1 MAKSEKS
8 GENENLGSSSNTK
21 TSEIFKRTLS
31 ASMGAFLTSLVV
43 TPFDV
48 VKVRMQAEPAT
59 KVTSLKSSSNGYV
72 FSSSLY
78 DHVEPCPVCSTS
90 SIKCRNGIKISQ
102 RGTLQGIL
110 DIRRQEGVVALYR
123 GFLPTMFMSVPA
135 TVIYF
140 VGYEALRDRV
150 ESPMLAGAG
159 ARILAVTTISPLEL
173 LRTRMQYRGVKGG
186 SLPNVTKEIVE
197 LMRFQGAKVLWRG
210 LVPTLCRD
218 VPFSG
223 IYWTAIES
231 FRPRIYDMIPAQDDS
246 ALKRFGANFA
256 AGAMAGS
263 IAATLTVPFDVAKTR
278 YQVNNNGDNYS
289 LPRTLM
295 GIWREE
301 GIRGLT
307 AGIVPR
313 VVKVAPACA
322 IMLSSYELGKL
333 LLSNK

>member
-1 MAKSEKS
+1 MAHS
-8 GENENLGSSSNTK
+8 GDSQNTSNSSTFVGNDL
-21 TSEIFKRTLS
+21 FKRTLS

-59 KVTSLKSSSNGYV
+59 TVAKNDHRYI

-78 DHVEPCPVCSTS
+78 DHVEPCAICSNS
-90 SIKCRNGIKISQ
+90 SVKCKNTLRLSQ
-102 RGTLQGIL
+102 RGTLRGIL
-110 DIRRQEGVVALYR
+110 DIRRQEGLVALYR
-123 GFLPTMFMSVPA
+123 GFLPTMLMSVPA

-140 VGYEALRDRV
+140 VGYEALKDKI
-150 ESPMLAGAG
+150 ESPMMAGAG

-173 LRTRMQYRGVKGG
+173 LRTRMQYQGTQGG
-186 SLPNVTKEIVE
+186 TLPKVTKEIVD
-197 LMRFQGAKVLWRG
+197 LMRFQGTRVLWRG

-231 FRPRIYDMIPAQDDS
+231 LRPRIYNLFPTQEDS
-246 ALKRFGANFA
+246 ALRRFGANFV
-256 AGAMAGS
+256 AGAVAGS

-278 YQVNNNGDNYS
+278 YQVNSNGKYYS
-289 LPRTLM
+289 LPRTLR
-295 GIWREE
+295 GIWCEE
-301 GIRGLT
+301 GMRGLT
-307 AGIVPR
+307 VGIVPR

-322 IMLSSYELGKL
+322 IMLSSYEIGKL